1 MKVRKAVIPAAGL
14 GTRMLPATKTV
25 PKEMLPMVDKPVI
38 QYIIEEAVAAGIE
51 DILIVTNRAKSAM
64 DDYFDYYPELET
76 RLLQSGKE
84 SELVEVRRAAD
95 LANIFY
101 VRQKETK
108 GLGHA
113 IGRARR
119 FVGDEPFAVLLGDDI
134 MRAKKPVTLQL
145 VEAAEKYGAS
155 ALGVQE
161 VATEAISR
169 YSSVKV
175 SPLEERIFD
184 VSDMNEKPTP
194 EQRLSNYAILGRYVL
209 TPEIFDILENVK
221 PGYGGEIQLTDGL
234 RELCRRS
241 RMVAVDF
248 EGRLDLEPGDARALD
263 WVVASIHH
271 LPLEGLQNP
280 DVEKCT
286 HLWSQVAKDPRVHVI
301 GHSGDPQFA
310 YDVDKVIPLFGEH
323 HKLVEINNHSFQV
336 RPDNIPNCRKIALAC
351 KRYGVPIVVDSDA
364 HFETEVGCFDKALA
378 MLREIDF
385 PQELILNAS
394 EQRLNDYLA
403 RYTSTFEARS

>member
-25 PKEMLPMVDKPVI
+25 PKEMLPLVDKPVI
-38 QYIIEEAVAAGIE
+38 QYIIEEAVASGIE

-76 RLLQSGKE
+76 RLNQSGKDK
-84 SELVEVRRAAD
+84 ELAQVRRAAD

-113 IGRARR
+113 IWRAKR

-134 MRAKKPVTLQL
+134 MRSDRPVTRQL

-155 ALGVQE
+155 AVGVQK
-161 VATEAISR
+161 VSTEAISR

-175 SPLEERIFD
+175 APLEERIYS
-184 VSDMNEKPTP
+184 VSDMNEKPKP
-194 EQRLSNYAILGRYVL
+194 EEMFSNFAILGRYVL
-209 TPEIFDILENVK
+209 TPDIFDILEQVK

-234 RELCRRS
+234 KELCQVN

-248 EGRLDLEPGDARALD
+248 EGHRYDTGNLKGFLEA
-263 WVVASIHH
+263 
-271 LPLEGLQNP
+271 
-280 DVEKCT
+280 T
-286 HLWSQVAKDPRVHVI
+286 
-301 GHSGDPQFA
+301 
-310 YDVDKVIPLFGEH
+310 
-323 HKLVEINNHSFQV
+323 
-336 RPDNIPNCRKIALAC
+336 
-351 KRYGVPIVVDSDA
+351 
-364 HFETEVGCFDKALA
+364 
-378 MLREIDF
+378 IDF
-385 PQELILNAS
+385 AMDHPETGEWLKRFMKEKAGGL
-394 EQRLNDYLA
+394 
-403 RYTSTFEARS
+403 